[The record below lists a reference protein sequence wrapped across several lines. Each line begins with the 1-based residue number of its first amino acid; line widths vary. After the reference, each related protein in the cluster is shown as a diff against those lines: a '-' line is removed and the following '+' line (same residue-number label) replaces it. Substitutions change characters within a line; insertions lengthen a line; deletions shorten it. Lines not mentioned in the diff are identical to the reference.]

1 MTLRNI
7 KHPETSYGQGQRF
20 AARALLAVW
29 LLASG
34 SPESTPATPDRRK
47 AIVPVASA
55 SPGDPSLAS
64 TPPTPTPGGAFQLP
78 LDSLGSFWGGS
89 VASSPAMG
97 RAVQQCMSQRD
108 LPFRERDL
116 LRTSPKVSTVEENLS
131 FQARGGESVRFHY
144 QKGQWRAEVS
154 SHIGSFSRRAVLPVV
169 CSQGADVA
177 RRLEVLSRYPSSH
190 SQRQIHVLD
199 REVFPN
205 WGEVVYIGELRSKEG
220 GEGGEASG
228 SGGTAS
234 APTSLQARIEQGD
247 ITSTEALVAALN
259 STQDSEKRAV
269 LEEWLAAYIRH
280 FCCQSVQ
287 ELVNNDS
294 AFLLEYNQ
302 LAHIQPS
309 SDKTKE
315 LLRSYFV
322 ELSRKINQEAHLD
335 HALPLMK
342 SLVYALNKLDQQIFG
357 NNSAPLIEIAN
368 QLLARLDPSQVVFSP
383 SGYPTHGT
391 TLDALHQVLYLV
403 SCIDPRWDPM
413 DQKGI
418 YQRFKTQLEAIAQAA
433 QQQQH
438 YPTSYHTQVLMQSL
452 ASLELDKKD
461 APLQD
466 IVRRTFAGI
475 QGLGYA
481 YKGIKAVVTLD
492 VEIDALH
499 TAYGYFKQ
507 ALVSDRIT
515 IRPWYIAL
523 QALRFSGLLSGIPQ
537 HPLVAVQNYT
547 RFERSLYQYSDP
559 SLSRWQQS
567 FSPAEKK
574 ALRYGI
580 VQELVSLALYSR
592 SPSVC
597 QKSIEWLKDLSDPNR
612 WGKEADIATAL
623 LDGLA
628 DVAVYQG
635 INAQER
641 SIALGAL
648 KYILAGASAGEEI
661 TSWLGD
667 QLLNEK
673 LASRPIS
680 SSHPAGG
687 ALFEAVKAEIT
698 RDFKPEVDLT
708 PVRSWL
714 NDGVSKL
721 DNKLNQLLGIVG
733 DRRHLAKQ
741 SSSLST
747 QLRQLPEGH
756 PALITLE
763 SKLDTLLKEGS
774 DRIEGRL
781 EYLLQEQ
788 QEQFKQLQA
797 ALASGLSSALPIT
810 SKEQKDSQDRLV
822 SYYRSNTFAY
832 VSSLF
837 DEDRSK
843 HVKDLQCQLM
853 LLEQQLKGKAGAR
866 KQEDHIAKQHER
878 RFEWVKTP
886 IALKDL
892 FNKRSVK
899 PGAPAKEISRILLT
913 GDPGTGK
920 TTLSRQLAYLWSVGT
935 WGQEFKAVY
944 LLPVRNLQES
954 TYDGRDYDRKKTLAT
969 AIVNNCF
976 TPPSNERAYKQLRD
990 HIDQELDKSTTLVIL
1005 DGLDERAGA
1014 SKEILRQATEGSHK
1028 LLLLSRPYG
1037 VDTERRIVEIE
1048 IEHAGFNDAQLQ
1060 TYVREEVSDDAALL
1074 GYIHQHTNIREIAH
1088 VPVNLQILCAL
1099 WQDRHAG
1106 IRDELKQGS
1115 LPGLYDRFTEWVWHR
1130 YQQREEELKKP
1141 VTAKEV
1147 LFHALGQVALDALEA
1162 GEARIS
1168 PELIDK
1174 TLREMKIQDVKGA
1187 FKDAGFLLFQ
1197 YVGKDK
1203 GEQRGFYEFPHLT
1216 FQEYFAGRALA
1227 QQFLSENKSDQK
1239 RVSAFIAAYK
1249 YDPKYGRTL
1258 SFMAGEVSRSKEAA
1272 RGGAKGIRALLTL
1285 LRKGEK
1291 EIVGVQHLL
1300 LKLRVVHEGLCL
1312 GLEGMDQEIQKLAKK
1327 LNEWFGKAFG
1337 HVRRSGYEAGS
1348 TEAKL
1353 LELLTNSLRTFGSVP
1368 HHTPGLLKLLEE
1380 AANDTSEYVRE
1391 AALVALASQVAVW
1404 PQKVFGIIRE
1414 ALQDTSAY
1422 VREAA
1427 LRSLSVLVQ
1436 VAPDQAQEVFGIIRG
1451 ALQDESAYVRE
1462 AGLRSLASVVQVAP
1476 VQAPEAFESI
1486 RKKFQDTDGSVRAA
1500 ALAAF
1505 STLVQVA
1512 PLQAIP
1518 CFPNIFQAFQDP
1530 DWSVRA
1536 AALAAFSTLIQVAPV
1551 QATTCLSN
1559 IFQAFQDPDWS
1570 VRAAA
1575 LAAFSTLIQV
1585 APDQS
1590 QAAFGSLCQALQA
1603 GPLGARATALK
1614 ALPVLAQVAP
1624 ELAEKAFGLIR
1635 EAYKDERVGSAAF
1648 EALSALVQ
1656 AAPGFSEKVFG
1667 ILGEACKDE
1676 HACPA
1681 AFEAL
1686 ATLVQVAPN
1695 RAQEVFGI
1703 LVRAYKDELA
1713 RPAIL
1718 GALPILA
1725 QGVPELSKKIFWI
1738 IEPACRQDEGARSAA
1753 FRTLSTLVQVAPG
1766 LSQAALPSVFAALQ
1780 AEDLPVRAAA
1790 FDALSI
1796 LVQVTPG
1803 LSQAALP
1810 SVLEAL
1816 QAEDLSVR
1824 AAASGLLLQ
1833 LPLEQF
1839 LEGYWDRSDHRL
1851 IPHIFPRL
1859 YHAPLVIKDDQQ
1871 VCLYAAAGNPRTWEG
1886 SPKAV
1891 IRFKNR
1897 VQDVFSLEYYEQHGE
1912 FPGFLSQFGKKPAVG
1927 RSLWAPF
1934 FGNIGKDPSLL
1945 LGDAVIGQAVWNRY
1959 YGNVGKAPSLPA
1971 GIGQV
1976 LDSPCPFWDGQQ
1988 IRDTHLLVLMPKR
2001 VSGQALTLNYLGELI
2016 KAPQGGGHA
2025 TEYDFYW
2032 NKAREAIGSQAAG
2045 SSYWVLMTKDVLP
2058 ESRNKSY
2065 QEQCALLADHAKR
2078 TGLGYKVPG
2087 ALEAAVVM
2095 LLHYVR
2101 SGECL
2106 YGDDPLTYTCCREK
2120 VQGYQLVIGGFS
2132 SEGLRINDLNYDHK
2146 SLRGIAGLRK
2156 F

>member
-1 MTLRNI
+1 MKVFPSRKINFYIL
-7 KHPETSYGQGQRF
+7 GQRF
-20 AARALLAVW
+20 AARVSCIVW
-29 LLASG
+29 LLSIG
-34 SPESTPATPDRRK
+34 SLES
-47 AIVPVASA
+47 IVAVPKH
-55 SPGDPSLAS
+55 G
-64 TPPTPTPGGAFQLP
+64 Q
-78 LDSLGSFWGGS
+78 
-89 VASSPAMG
+89 AM
-97 RAVQQCMSQRD
+97 
-108 LPFRERDL
+108 
-116 LRTSPKVSTVEENLS
+116 VSTVGENWS
-131 FQARGGESVRFHY
+131 FQARGGESVLFY
-144 QKGQWRAEVS
+144 DQGGQWLAEVS
-154 SHIGSFSRRAVLPVV
+154 SHIGAFSHRAVLPVV
-169 CSQGADVA
+169 CRQGADVA
-177 RRLEVLSRYPSSH
+177 RSLKVLSKYPKSD

-199 REVFPN
+199 REMFPTL
-205 WGEVVYIGELRSKEG
+205 GKVVYIGELRPKEG

-228 SGGTAS
+228 SGGTTS

-315 LLRSYFV
+315 LLCSYFV
-322 ELSRKINQEAHLD
+322 ELSRKIDQEAHLD

-357 NNSAPLIEIAN
+357 NNSAPLIELAN
-368 QLLARLDPSQVVFSP
+368 KLLAKLDPSQVVFSP

-403 SCIDPRWDPM
+403 SCIDPRWDSM

-433 QQQQH
+433 QTQQH

-452 ASLELDKKD
+452 ASLELNKKD

-523 QALRFSGLLSGIPQ
+523 QAFRLSSSLSLRNEDPEKAFDCYN
-537 HPLVAVQNYT
+537 AY
-547 RFERSLYQYSDP
+547 FKSDLDEYLNP
-559 SLSRWQQS
+559 SLDTDFNPCVSRWQQS
-567 FSPAEKK
+567 SNQASTRHVFRWQKLFSQEDKK

-580 VQELVSLALYSR
+580 VQELVSLALHSC
-592 SPSVC
+592 SQSV
-597 QKSIEWLKDLSDPNR
+597 QEGSIQYLKALATPAV
-612 WGKEADIATAL
+612 WGKKVDIAPAL
-623 LDGLA
+623 KAGLA
-628 DVAVYQG
+628 EVLSG
-635 INAQER
+635 T
-641 SIALGAL
+641 
-648 KYILAGASAGEEI
+648 SAGQEA
-661 TSWLGD
+661 TSWLGGQSLD
-667 QLLNEK
+667 EK
-673 LASRPIS
+673 LASRRACPS
-680 SSHPAGG
+680 RPAGG
-687 ALFEAVKAEIT
+687 ALFEAVKAEIR

-714 NDGVSKL
+714 DDGVSKL
-721 DNKLNQLLGIVG
+721 DNKLNQLLAMGG
-733 DRRHLAKQ
+733 GNRYLAKQ

-747 QLRQLPEGH
+747 QLRQLPKDH
-756 PALITLE
+756 PTLIALE
-763 SKLDTLLKEGS
+763 AKLDTLLKEGSEGS

-781 EYLLQEQ
+781 ECFLQEQ
-788 QEQFKQLQA
+788 KEQFKQLQT

-810 SKEQKDSQDRLV
+810 SKEQKDSQARLV
-822 SYYRSNTFAY
+822 SYYSSNTFAY
-832 VSSLF
+832 VPSLF
-837 DEDRSK
+837 DEHRSK

-886 IALKDL
+886 IAVKDL

-920 TTLSRQLAYLWSVGT
+920 TTLSRQLAYLWSKGL
-935 WGQEFKAVY
+935 WGQEFAAVY

-976 TPPSNERAYKQLRD
+976 TPPSNEGAYKRLRD
-990 HIDQELDKSTTLVIL
+990 HIEQELDKSTTLVIL

-1014 SKEILRQATEGSHK
+1014 SKDILRQAAEGSHK

-1106 IRDELKQGS
+1106 IRDELQQGS

-1147 LFHALGQVALDALEA
+1147 LFHALGQVALDALKE
-1162 GEARIS
+1162 GEARIR

-1174 TLREMKIQDVKGA
+1174 TLGEMKIQDVKGA

-1227 QQFLSENKSDQK
+1227 QQFLSENKSDQE

-1258 SFMAGEVSRSKEAA
+1258 SFMAGEVSRSKKAA

-1285 LRKGEK
+1285 LRKGQK

-1312 GLEGMDQEIQKLAKK
+1312 GLEGMKQEIQKLAKK
-1327 LNEWFGKAFG
+1327 LKHWFGKAFG
-1337 HVRRSGYEAGS
+1337 HVRQSGYEAGS
-1348 TEAKL
+1348 TGAKL
-1353 LELLTNSLRTFGSVP
+1353 LELLTSSLRTFGSVP

-1380 AANDTSEYVRE
+1380 VANDTSECVRE
-1391 AALVALASQVAVW
+1391 AALMALASQVAVW
-1404 PQKVFGIIRE
+1404 SKKVFGIIRE
-1414 ALQDTSAY
+1414 ALQDKAAY
-1422 VREAA
+1422 IREAA
-1427 LRSLSVLVQ
+1427 LRSLSILVQ
-1436 VAPDQAQEVFGIIRG
+1436 IAPDQAPEVFGIIRG

-1462 AGLRSLASVVQVAP
+1462 AALRSLVSLVQVAP
-1476 VQAPEAFESI
+1476 DQAPEAFEKI
-1486 RKKFQDTDGSVRAA
+1486 LEKLQDTDGSVRAA
-1500 ALAAF
+1500 ALGAF
-1505 STLVQVA
+1505 STLVQITPGQSEA
-1512 PLQAIP
+1512 
-1518 CFPNIFQAFQDP
+1518 AFQGIQEALKDE

-1536 AALAAFSTLIQVAPV
+1536 AALE
-1551 QATTCLSN
+1551 
-1559 IFQAFQDPDWS
+1559 
-1570 VRAAA
+1570 
-1575 LAAFSTLIQV
+1575 AFSTLIQV

-1590 QAAFGSLCQALQA
+1590 QTAFESLGKAFQDTDWSVRAAALEAFSTLVQVAPDQSQTAFESLGKVLNTKY
-1603 GPLGARATALK
+1603 LSARATALK
-1614 ALPVLAQVAP
+1614 ALPVLVQVAP
-1624 ELAEKAFGLIR
+1624 KLAEKAFGLIS
-1635 EAYKDERVGSAAF
+1635 EACKDERVCAAAF

-1656 AAPGFSEKVFG
+1656 TAPSRAQETFG
-1667 ILGEACKDE
+1667 ILGEACQDKRVG
-1676 HACPA
+1676 PA
-1681 AFEAL
+1681 AFEPL
-1686 ATLVQVAPN
+1686 A
-1695 RAQEVFGI
+1695 
-1703 LVRAYKDELA
+1703 
-1713 RPAIL
+1713 
-1718 GALPILA
+1718 
-1725 QGVPELSKKIFWI
+1725 
-1738 IEPACRQDEGARSAA
+1738 
-1753 FRTLSTLVQVAPG
+1753 TLVQVAPG
-1766 LSQAALPSVFAALQ
+1766 LSQAVFGILRDASKDKGALPAALGALPILAQAAPELALESFGLIRGACRGTRVGLADFAVLPTVVQGAPELSKEIVEIIRPACRQDEGAHPAAFRALSALVQVAPGLSQTALPSILVALQ
-1780 AEDLPVRAAA
+1780 DEDFSIRSAA
-1790 FDALSI
+1790 FGALSI
-1796 LVQVTPG
+1796 LVQIAPG
-1803 LSQAALP
+1803 LSEGALP

-1816 QAEDLSVR
+1816 QAESLSVR
-1824 AAASGLLLQ
+1824 AAASGALLQ
-1833 LPLEQF
+1833 LSLEQL
-1839 LEGYWDRSDHRL
+1839 LEGYWDNLDTRL
-1851 IPHIFPRL
+1851 IPYIAPRL
-1859 YHAPLVIKDDQQ
+1859 YHIPLVIQSAQQGQQQ
-1871 VCLYAAAGNPRTWEG
+1871 VILYAAAGNPYKWEW
-1886 SPKAV
+1886 PQEAV
-1891 IRFKNR
+1891 GHFKKR
-1897 VQDVFSLEYYEQHGE
+1897 IQDASSLEYYEQYGE
-1912 FPGFLSQFGKKPAVG
+1912 LPGRLSQFGRKLGNKQAVG
-1927 RSLWAPF
+1927 RSLWTPL
-1934 FGNIGKDPSLL
+1934 FGNKDPSLV
-1945 LGDAVIGQAVWNRY
+1945 LGDAAIGPAVWNRC
-1959 YGNVGKAPSLPA
+1959 YGNVGRVPLLPS
-1971 GIGQV
+1971 GIVQM

-1988 IRDTHLLVLMPKR
+1988 VRDTHLLVLIPKR
-2001 VSGQALTLNYLGELI
+2001 VSGQEFTLNYLGELI
-2016 KAPQGGGHA
+2016 KAPQGGSHA

-2032 NKAREAIGSQAAG
+2032 NKASEAIGSQAAG

-2065 QEQCALLADHAKR
+2065 EEQCALVAAHAKR
-2078 TGLGYKVPG
+2078 TGLGYEVPG
-2087 ALEAAVVM
+2087 ALEAAVVI
-2095 LLHYVR
+2095 LLHHAR
-2101 SGECL
+2101 SGERL
-2106 YGDDPLTYTCCREK
+2106 YGDDPLTYTCCQERVRGK
-2120 VQGYQLVIGGFS
+2120 QLVIGGLS
-2132 SEGLRINDLNYDHK
+2132 SEGLRINDLNYGK
-2146 SLRGIAGLRK
+2146 SISRGSAALLK
-2156 F
+2156 V

>member
-1 MTLRNI
+1 MKVFPSRKINFYIL
-7 KHPETSYGQGQRF
+7 GQRF
-20 AARALLAVW
+20 VARVSCIVW
-29 LLASG
+29 LLAIG
-34 SPESTPATPDRRK
+34 SLES
-47 AIVPVASA
+47 IVAVPKH
-55 SPGDPSLAS
+55 G
-64 TPPTPTPGGAFQLP
+64 Q
-78 LDSLGSFWGGS
+78 
-89 VASSPAMG
+89 AM
-97 RAVQQCMSQRD
+97 
-108 LPFRERDL
+108 
-116 LRTSPKVSTVEENLS
+116 VSTVRENRS

-144 QKGQWRAEVS
+144 QDGQWLAEVS
-154 SHIGSFSRRAVLPVV
+154 SHIGAFSHRAVLPVV

-177 RRLEVLSRYPSSH
+177 SSLKVLSRYPSSH

-199 REVFPN
+199 REAFPTL
-205 WGEVVYIGELRSKEG
+205 GEVVYIGELRSKEG

-228 SGGTAS
+228 SGSTAS

-309 SDKTKE
+309 SDKTNG
-315 LLRSYFV
+315 LLHSYFV
-322 ELSRKINQEAHLD
+322 ELSRKIDQEAHLD

-357 NNSAPLIEIAN
+357 KNSAPLIELAN
-368 QLLARLDPSQVVFSP
+368 KLLARLDPSQVVFSP

-403 SCIDPRWDPM
+403 SCIDPRWDSM

-452 ASLELDKKD
+452 ASLELHKKD

-537 HPLVAVQNYT
+537 HPLVAVQHYT

-580 VQELVSLALYSR
+580 VQELVSLALYSC
-592 SPSVC
+592 SPLVC

-623 LDGLA
+623 VDGLA

-635 INAQER
+635 IHVQER
-641 SIALGAL
+641 SMARGVLEYVL
-648 KYILAGASAGEEI
+648 SGASAGQEI

-673 LASRPIS
+673 LASRPVS

-721 DNKLNQLLGIVG
+721 DNKLNQLLAIGGG
-733 DRRHLAKQ
+733 DRYLAKQ

-747 QLRQLPEGH
+747 QLRQLPKDH
-756 PALITLE
+756 PALRALE
-763 SKLDTLLKEGS
+763 AKLDTLLKEGS

-781 EYLLQEQ
+781 ECWLQEQ
-788 QEQFKQLQA
+788 KEQFKQLQT

-822 SYYRSNTFAY
+822 SYYSSNTFAY
-832 VSSLF
+832 VPSLF
-837 DEDRSK
+837 DEHRSK

-920 TTLSRQLAYLWSVGT
+920 TTLSRQLAYLWSKGL
-935 WGQEFKAVY
+935 WGQEFAAVY

-976 TPPSNERAYKQLRD
+976 TPPSNEGAYKQLRD

-1014 SKEILRQATEGSHK
+1014 SKEILTQATEGSHK

-1099 WQDRHAG
+1099 WQDQHAG
-1106 IRDELKQGS
+1106 IRDELQQGS

-1285 LRKGEK
+1285 LRKGQK

-1312 GLEGMDQEIQKLAKK
+1312 GLEGMEQEIQKLAKK

-1348 TEAKL
+1348 TGAKL
-1353 LELLTNSLRTFGSVP
+1353 LELLTSSLRTFGSIP
-1368 HHTPGLLKLLEE
+1368 HHTPGVLKLLEE
-1380 AANDTSEYVRE
+1380 AAKDTSEYVRE
-1391 AALVALASQVAVW
+1391 AALVALASQVAVS
-1404 PQKVFGIIRE
+1404 PQKVFRIIRE
-1414 ALQDTSAY
+1414 ALQDKAGY

-1436 VAPDQAQEVFGIIRG
+1436 VAPDQAPEVFGIIRG

-1462 AGLRSLASVVQVAP
+1462 AALRSLASLVQVAP
-1476 VQAPEAFESI
+1476 NQAQRIFGII
-1486 RKKFQDTDGSVRAA
+1486 REILQDTDGSVRAA
-1500 ALAAF
+1500 ALGAF

-1512 PLQAIP
+1512 PLQATTFFPNIFQAFQDADWSVRAAALTAFSSLVQVAP
-1518 CFPNIFQAFQDP
+1518 LQATTCFPNIFQAFQDA

-1536 AALAAFSTLIQVAPV
+1536 AALG
-1551 QATTCLSN
+1551 
-1559 IFQAFQDPDWS
+1559 
-1570 VRAAA
+1570 
-1575 LAAFSTLIQV
+1575 AFSTLIQV

-1590 QAAFGSLCQALQA
+1590 QTAFESLREVLNDTS
-1603 GPLGARATALK
+1603 LGARATALK
-1614 ALPVLAQVAP
+1614 ALPTLVQTVPGLSQ
-1624 ELAEKAFGLIR
+1624 EAFDFIS
-1635 EAYKDERVGSAAF
+1635 EACKDERVCAAAF
-1648 EALSALVQ
+1648 EALSGLVQ
-1656 AAPGFSEKVFG
+1656 AAPGLSQEAFR
-1667 ILGEACKDE
+1667 IIRAACKDE
-1676 HACPA
+1676 RVCAA

-1686 ATLVQVAPN
+1686 ATLVQVVPN
-1695 RAQEVFGI
+1695 RAQEVFEI
-1703 LVRAYKDELA
+1703 LVRAYEDELA

-1725 QGVPELSKKIFWI
+1725 QAAPEFSKEIFGI
-1738 IEPACRQDEGARSAA
+1738 IEPACRQDEGVRSAA
-1753 FRTLSTLVQVAPG
+1753 LGALSALAQVAPG
-1766 LSQAALPSVFAALQ
+1766 LSQAALPSVLAAL
-1780 AEDLPVRAAA
+1780 EDGDFSIRSAA
-1790 FDALSI
+1790 FDALST
-1796 LVQVTPG
+1796 LVQVVPG
-1803 LSQAALP
+1803 LSQAALS
-1810 SVLEAL
+1810 SVLADL
-1816 QAEDLSVR
+1816 QAENLSIR
-1824 AAASGLLLQ
+1824 AAASRFLLQ
-1833 LPLEQF
+1833 LSLEQ
-1839 LEGYWDRSDHRL
+1839 LLQKYWGSPDDRL
-1851 IPHIFPRL
+1851 IPYIAPRL

-1871 VCLYAAAGNPRTWEG
+1871 VCLYAAAGNPRKWEG
-1886 SPKAV
+1886 FQETVRCFTKLV
-1891 IRFKNR
+1891 QNR
-1897 VQDVFSLEYYEQHGE
+1897 QSLEYYEQYGE
-1912 FPGFLSQFGKKPAVG
+1912 FPRFLSQLARKPGNKQAVG
-1927 RSLWAPF
+1927 TSLWVPF
-1934 FGNIGKDPSLL
+1934 FDNKDPSLL
-1945 LGDAVIGQAVWNRY
+1945 LGDAAIGSTVWNRC
-1959 YGNVGKAPSLPA
+1959 YGNVGKVPLLPA
-1971 GIGQV
+1971 GIGQI
-1976 LDSPCPFWDGQQ
+1976 LASPCPFWDGQQ
-1988 IRDTHLLVLMPKR
+1988 VRDTHLLALIPKR

-2025 TEYDFYW
+2025 TEYRFYW
-2032 NKAREAIGSQAAG
+2032 DNARKAIGSQPAG

-2065 QEQCALLADHAKR
+2065 QDQCKLVADHSKR
-2078 TGLGYKVPG
+2078 TGLEYKVPG
-2087 ALEAAVVM
+2087 ALEAAVVI
-2095 LLHYVR
+2095 LLHHVR
-2101 SGECL
+2101 SGERL
-2106 YGDDPLTYTCCREK
+2106 YGDDPLTYTRCQESVR
-2120 VQGYQLVIGGFS
+2120 GRQLLVGGGS
-2132 SEGLRINDLNYDHK
+2132 SEGLDVDSDHYGHIYNN
-2146 SLRGIAGLRK
+2146 LGLAALRK